1 MFYLSPVEVV
11 HASGLLT
18 DVAITIRRAARAEY
32 SIDFITQT
40 GPPGPQEPGPG
51 DKCMVPS
58 FPSLFRKLLP
68 PQEVISMWRRH
79 IADVVPQDM
88 LGRCVSIVQ
97 TMQDALLSI
106 QTQHSWRFAEMAS
119 RVKFNTTISK
129 LADQVAESMREKD
142 KYHAG
147 GPGFTGV
154 HLRIEDDAAAF
165 FEGDPFNSRDNMLR
179 HYKEVVYNFDASQT
193 VYIAGAHGE
202 DDEAEMAS
210 LLERKIV
217 TKRKVLE
224 PALLANL
231 DSEQL
236 ALIDFLVLSKAQY
249 FVGLAASSMSYFCK
263 EYRVLQGRPRLT
275 SYLLDIQR
283 DRYKFREAMTLSHK
297 L

>member
-1 MFYLSPVEVV
+1 MEVV
-11 HASGLLT
+11 LVLGLST
-18 DVAITIRRAARAEY
+18 NVAIAIRCAACAEY

-51 DKCMVPS
+51 DECMVPS
-58 FPSLFRKLLP
+58 FPSLFGKVLP
-68 PQEVISMWRRH
+68 SQEVISMWRRH

-88 LGRCVSIVQ
+88 LRKCESIVQ

-129 LADQVAESMREKD
+129 LADQVVESMREQD
-142 KYHAG
+142 RYHAG

-202 DDEAEMAS
+202 GDEAEMAS
-210 LLERKIV
+210 LLER
-217 TKRKVLE
+217 
-224 PALLANL
+224 
-231 DSEQL
+231 
-236 ALIDFLVLSKAQY
+236 
-249 FVGLAASSMSYFCK
+249 
-263 EYRVLQGRPRLT
+263 
-275 SYLLDIQR
+275 
-283 DRYKFREAMTLSHK
+283 
-297 L
+297 